1 MGNRCINEPQYE
13 TYYMMNETY
22 CMMNE
27 TYCSCGKIPDDS
39 TDMGVIG
46 VKGVAGVMG
55 FSGNGDIPL

>member
-1 MGNRCINEPQYE
+1 MGNRCINEPQY
-13 TYYMMNETY
+13 ETY

-46 VKGVAGVMG
+46 VKGVSGAGVMG